1 MTRYPQARL
10 DFSSLPGLTRQ
21 SIDFRKKM
29 DARVKPAHDEL
40 IEHSRGALGM
50 HVPVEIG
57 GKSVAARRHARIVGK
72 VRRVGA
78 VMVGKPERP
87 SALRRHGDRRR
98 RADQDYVRS
107 FSALYGRGP
116 ERAHVLD
123 ALATFQR
130 SLLTPNARFD
140 RYLNGQ
146 HDAITLREQRG
157 YQLFKT
163 YGCIACHQGMN
174 LGGNLLQRFGVFD
187 NPFTQRGRVTDADL
201 GRFVITGIED
211 DRYVFRVPSL
221 RNVAVTA
228 PYFHDGSA
236 STLAEAVDI
245 MARVQLGRDLPSKDI
260 DLIVEFLGTLTG
272 EYQGR
277 SLAAEMNRSTR

>member
-1 MTRYPQARL
+1 MIRHAQAKRDLWFVIAGHSASKTRVNAL
-10 DFSSLPGLTRQ
+10 MTRQ

-146 HDAITLREQRG
+146 HDTITSREQRG
-157 YQLFKT
+157 S
-163 YGCIACHQGMN
+163 IAWWSTCSIS
-174 LGGNLLQRFGVFD
+174 
-187 NPFTQRGRVTDADL
+187 P
-201 GRFVITGIED
+201 GI
-211 DRYVFRVPSL
+211 
-221 RNVAVTA
+221 
-228 PYFHDGSA
+228 
-236 STLAEAVDI
+236 
-245 MARVQLGRDLPSKDI
+245 
-260 DLIVEFLGTLTG
+260 
-272 EYQGR
+272 
-277 SLAAEMNRSTR
+277 